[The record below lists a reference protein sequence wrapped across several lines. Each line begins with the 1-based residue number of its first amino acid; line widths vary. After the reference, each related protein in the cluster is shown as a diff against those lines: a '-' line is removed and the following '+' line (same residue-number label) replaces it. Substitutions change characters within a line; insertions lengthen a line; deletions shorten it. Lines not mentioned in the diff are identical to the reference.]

1 MRGRW
6 LATEYSG
13 LRNAA
18 WAVRNSRVGAGFNPL
33 ALRLAL
39 AEAEG
44 LIAKGESLGDV
55 LKAFAELLARPLR
68 ACQPKLLG
76 RNTGTEPWGLLWLCS
91 AGVVAQC
98 VLLLN
103 ASRSCT
109 RSTSLSLG
117 CP

>member
-98 VLLLN
+98 VL
-103 ASRSCT
+103 C
-109 RSTSLSLG
+109 
-117 CP
+117 